1 MNEHTM
7 YNITGVP
14 NPITNASL
22 QNNTDPGQSVSIEDS
37 LIAVKI
43 ACLSAI
49 SLIGVIG
56 NLLICATL
64 MGHRRK
70 SSEMFIL
77 NLAITDLLVCGVGI
91 PLDIYQELHVIFPYG
106 PVLCKIIWPSQTLF
120 VLVSILTLTAMSLER
135 YRAIITPLKPKPKK
149 QDILKSIAVIW
160 LLGLAAV
167 APYINALTY
176 QDEHCEEIWA
186 KPRDPDYYT
195 LFLFIIDYCIPLT
208 IISYCYTR
216 VGVKLY
222 KSNLKFSA
230 SPRKSAL
237 NSDAQ
242 RCRLK
247 RNTRIIKVF
256 SFAVVMFVIC
266 MLPGDIYWLYKSWGR
281 SEFPNEQHFN
291 TFANILVYANSM
303 INPFIFGSCDMQCIQ
318 AIFLRSKQRNSSYTL
333 RFSFTSS
340 FRRRGSRSS
349 VVVNQWRRVAR
360 RVKNKEFKPTFV
372 YETNV

>member
-1 MNEHTM
+1 MANSHSTVFPILRMNESSQNHT
-7 YNITGVP
+7 
-14 NPITNASL
+14 NPL
-22 QNNTDPGQSVSIEDS
+22 QNGTTDDALLV
-37 LIAVKI
+37 VKI
-43 ACLSAI
+43 ACLSSI
-49 SLIGVIG
+49 SLVGVIG
-56 NLLICATL
+56 NVLICATL

-91 PLDIYQELHVIFPYG
+91 PLDIYQELHIMFPYG
-106 PVLCKIIWPSQTLF
+106 PVLCKIIWPSQTLL

-135 YRAIITPLKPKPKK
+135 YRAIITPLKPKLKK
-149 QDILKSIAVIW
+149 QDILKSIAIIW

-167 APYINALTY
+167 APYIKALKY
-176 QDEHCEEIWA
+176 EDGFCNEIWPNQN
-186 KPRDPDYYT
+186 KDPDYYT
-195 LFLFIIDYCIPLT
+195 LALFIIDYCVPLT

-216 VGVKLY
+216 VGVRLY

-230 SPRKSAL
+230 SPRKSGL

-256 SFAVVMFVIC
+256 SFAVVMFLVC
-266 MLPGDIYWLYKSWGR
+266 MLPGDIYWLYKSWGEP
-281 SEFPNEQHFN
+281 EFPNEQHFS
-291 TFANILVYANSM
+291 TFANILLYANSM
-303 INPFIFGSCDMQCIQ
+303 INPFIFGTCDIQCIQ
-318 AIFLRSKQRNSSYTL
+318 SIFLRSKQRNSSYNL

-349 VVVNQWRRVAR
+349 MAVNQWRRVAR
-360 RVKNKEFKPTFV
+360 RVKNKEFKATVV